1 MAIALWMP
9 RLQGPIDL
17 RYDAGVYYTL
27 GTALAEGRGYRLLN
41 EPGEIEAIQYPPL
54 LPLIVAGHQWL
65 TGTADPAVTGR
76 ALRWTFAALFV
87 GYALAVFVFTRRW
100 STTGWSLIAT
110 VLVLLNVQLLWLSDA
125 LFAELPF
132 ALCTVLFL
140 IVAGRSERRGL
151 AALFAAAAYGLRTSG
166 LALLAAWV
174 ADALWQR
181 RPRESLVRAL
191 LAALPVVA
199 WHAHMTHVQAKPE
212 YRAPAYAYQRAP
224 YQFYNVDYP
233 TNLGYVDAFA
243 PERGFATAEQLVE
256 RMAANALALPVDLGE
271 SISVRAAGPL
281 APVFRL
287 NPPAPPWSPARAAA
301 AAIGLAAGAG
311 LVLAWRAGVRLAPLA
326 WVLSLALAVVTPF
339 PSQFA
344 RYLTPLAPITALGFS
359 VAMATTL
366 RSRMPLLQAAVA
378 AAIGVLVAAELVAL
392 TVVFGARRQD
402 LFFYPVRWRT
412 HDATLAWLGRTAAPD
427 AVVATSTPHR
437 LFLTTGLHAVM
448 PPFEPDVAEAERLLD
463 DVPIA
468 YLVIDDLDFLDVSRR
483 YAARVVAAHPDRW
496 TLVFGAPDGGSRVYR
511 SVTSR

>member
-87 GYALAVFVFTRRW
+87 GYALAVFVFLRRYLA
-100 STTGWSLIAT
+100 SGWSVVAT
-110 VLVLLNVQLLWLSDA
+110 LLALLNLQLLWLSDA

-132 ALCTVLFL
+132 ALCTMLFL
-140 IVAGRSERRGL
+140 IVAERSERRGL
-151 AALFAAAAYGLRTSG
+151 AGLLAAAAYGFRTSG
-166 LALLAAWV
+166 LALLLAWV

-181 RPRESLVRAL
+181 RPREAALRAL

-199 WHAHMTHVQAKPE
+199 WQAHVTNVQARTD
-212 YRAPAYAYQRAP
+212 YRTPAYAYQRAP

-243 PERGFATAEQLVE
+243 PERGLANTDQLVD
-256 RMAANALALPVDLGE
+256 RVIDNALALPADLGE

-287 NPPAPPWSPARAAA
+287 NPPPAPWSPARAGTG
-301 AAIGLAAGAG
+301 AIGLVALAG
-311 LVLAWRAGVRLAPLA
+311 LVLLWRAGARLAPLV
-326 WVLSLALAVVTPF
+326 WMLSLALAVVTPF
-339 PSQFA
+339 ASQFA
-344 RYLTPLAPITALGFS
+344 RYLTPLAPITALGFCA
-359 VAMATTL
+359 VLATV
-366 RSRMPLLQAAVA
+366 SRTTRPFLHVTVG
-378 AAIGVLVAAELVAL
+378 AAIGIVLAAELLAL
-392 TVVFGARRQD
+392 GLAFGARHEG
-402 LFFYPVRWRT
+402 LFSYPPSWRS
-412 HDATLAWLGRTAAPD
+412 HDAALAWLGREAAPD
-427 AVVATSTPHR
+427 DVVATSTPHR

-448 PPFEPDVAEAERLLD
+448 PPFERDVADAERLLEG
-463 DVPIA
+463 VPIS
-468 YLVIDDLDFLDVSRR
+468 YLVIDDLDFLDVTRR
-483 YAARVVAAHPDRW
+483 YAAPVVATHPDRW
-496 TLVFGAPDGGSRVYR
+496 SLVFGAPDGGSRVYR
-511 SVTSR
+511 NVTSR